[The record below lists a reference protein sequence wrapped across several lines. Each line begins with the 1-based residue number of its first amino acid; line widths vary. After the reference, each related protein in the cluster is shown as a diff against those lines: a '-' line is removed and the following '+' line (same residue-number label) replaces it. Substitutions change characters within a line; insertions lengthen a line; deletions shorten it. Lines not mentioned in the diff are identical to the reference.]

1 MTFDA
6 GDGPPSI
13 APGEFR
19 TSPPRSRRPRDAI
32 TGDYNV
38 VMTATAA
45 EATGNATI
53 RVKVETP
60 AFWWIAG
67 LLLIVAVFAGLYWV
81 FRTYGRR

>member
-1 MTFDA
+1 VVFDPA
-6 GDGPPSI
+6 VVETI
-13 APGEFR
+13 APGESA
-19 TSPPRSRRPRDAI
+19 TVTAQITPTGDAI

-38 VMTATAA
+38 AVSAKAV
-45 EATGNATI
+45 EASGDVTI

-67 LLLIVAVFAGLYWV
+67 VALIAAVFAGLYWV

>member
-1 MTFDA
+1 MTA
-6 GDGPPSI
+6 KITP
-13 APGEFR
+13 
-19 TSPPRSRRPRDAI
+19 TSDAI

-38 VMTATAA
+38 VMTAKAA
-45 EATGNATI
+45 EASGNTTI

-60 AFWWIAG
+60 AYWWIAG

>member
-1 MTFDA
+1 VTFEPATVPSIDA
-6 GDGPPSI
+6 GQFKDVVARITP
-13 APGEFR
+13 
-19 TSPPRSRRPRDAI
+19 TSDAI

-38 VMTATAA
+38 VMTAKAT
-45 EATGNATI
+45 EASGNTTI